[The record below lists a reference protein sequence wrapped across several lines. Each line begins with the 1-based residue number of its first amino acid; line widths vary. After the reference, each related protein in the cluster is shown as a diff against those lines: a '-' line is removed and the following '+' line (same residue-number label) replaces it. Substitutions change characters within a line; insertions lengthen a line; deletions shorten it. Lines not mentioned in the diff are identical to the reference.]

1 MIKASSTPL
10 SFPAKGNTLPKE
22 DVRIQPPYNVILL
35 NDDDHTYR
43 YVIEMLQAI
52 FGFPPEK
59 GFLMAQEVDKSG
71 RVILLTTSKEHAELK
86 QDQVHSYGP
95 DPYLGRPCPGSM
107 TCVIEPAQ

>member
-10 SFPAKGNTLPKE
+10 SFPAKGKTLPKE

-52 FGFPPEK
+52 FGFPPK
-59 GFLMAQEVDKSG
+59 RGF
-71 RVILLTTSKEHAELK
+71 
-86 QDQVHSYGP
+86 
-95 DPYLGRPCPGSM
+95 
-107 TCVIEPAQ
+107 